1 MEEISVNGAM
11 LNSGKTTQDLA
22 MEGHRYLEETIQY
35 AYKIL
40 SSMNDELCNPAM
52 WSTPS
57 SAVTSPNALSPNGD
71 AGSDNSGQH
80 ADGAASGGGTGGA
93 LDEARFRYKKAVA
106 GLRSVLVAIPNSQ
119 KTHTFDN
126 GSAASPADEAEIEK
140 LEEQASS
147 LRKELGNK
155 NLHLKILIDQLRE
168 LITDI
173 STWQS
178 PFST

>member
-1 MEEISVNGAM
+1 MEEQSINGTM
-11 LNSGKTTQDLA
+11 TTKTTQDLA
-22 MEGHRYLEETIQY
+22 IEGHKYLEETIQH
-35 AYKIL
+35 AFKIL
-40 SSMNDELCNPAM
+40 SSMNDELCNPVW
-52 WSTPS
+52 WSTSPS
-57 SAVTSPNALSPNGD
+57 SATSPNAPSSNGD
-71 AGSDNSGQH
+71 ANSENSGQH
-80 ADGAASGGGTGGA
+80 ADGAAPSGGAGGA
-93 LDEARFRYKKAVA
+93 LDEARLRYKNAVA
-106 GLRSVLVAIPNSQ
+106 GLRSVLAAIPNSQ
-119 KTHTFDN
+119 KANTFDS
-126 GSAASPADEAEIEK
+126 GSADSPMDEAEIEK